1 MLECCFFRSKQLA
14 TRLKARLPS
23 FISNLDTQ
31 VFINYAEG
39 HKIIVWQVEECQG
52 ALAED
57 FIGDRESSPSS
68 PYRDEL
74 FEKGGA
80 SNPTPTSVLQL
91 EEALSGDLS
100 AHRERW

>member
-1 MLECCFFRSKQLA
+1 MFKSMISWLAARFLKCSKLNLA
-14 TRLKARLPS
+14 A
-23 FISNLDTQ
+23 I
-31 VFINYAEG
+31 G
-39 HKIIVWQVEECQG
+39 MWQVGECQE

-91 EEALSGDLS
+91 EEALSGELT
-100 AHRERW
+100 ANRERW